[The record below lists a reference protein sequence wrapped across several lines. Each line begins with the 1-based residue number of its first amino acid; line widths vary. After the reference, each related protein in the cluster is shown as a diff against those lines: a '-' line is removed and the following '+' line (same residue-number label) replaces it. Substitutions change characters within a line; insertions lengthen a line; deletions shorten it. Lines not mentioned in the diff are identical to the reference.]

1 MTALKPQPY
10 ALPSLTWDPD
20 LLPPLEMDG
29 YLTGTLLT
37 PDLEASAWVLG
48 LWAKAPNL
56 ADDSRVTQA
65 LATVLARRK
74 AIEDELQQ
82 GWPAFH
88 PSFCPAVSGEKADHG
103 NVREWVKG
111 FWKAMRLD
119 PQYWADLTADDRTA
133 AFIGL
138 FVGFIPTT
146 EEIDERDD
154 ADEIRD
160 EHAALL
166 PRALVALRKL
176 ALLRQRDATAL
187 RSIQA
192 NKVGRNQPCPCRSGK
207 KFKRCCAVN

>member
-1 MTALKPQPY
+1 MIPLKPQHY
-10 ALPSLTWDPD
+10 ALTPLTWDPD
-20 LLPPLEMDG
+20 LLTPLEMDG

-37 PDLEASAWVLG
+37 PDLEASQWVLG
-48 LWAKAPNL
+48 LWAEAPNL

-65 LATVLARRK
+65 LTTVLARRK
-74 AIEDELQQ
+74 AIEAELQQ

-88 PSFCPAVSGEKADHG
+88 PSFCAAEPGQKADHG
-103 NVREWVKG
+103 KVREWVNG

-119 PQYWADLTADDRTA
+119 PQYWSDLGDDDRTA

-138 FVGFIPTT
+138 FAGFIPTDA
-146 EEIDERDD
+146 EIDERDD

-166 PRALVALRKL
+166 PRALVGLRKL
-176 ALLRQRDATAL
+176 ALLREKDATAL

-192 NKVGRNQPCPCRSGK
+192 NKVGRNQPCPCGSGK
-207 KFKRCCAVN
+207 KFKRCCGMN